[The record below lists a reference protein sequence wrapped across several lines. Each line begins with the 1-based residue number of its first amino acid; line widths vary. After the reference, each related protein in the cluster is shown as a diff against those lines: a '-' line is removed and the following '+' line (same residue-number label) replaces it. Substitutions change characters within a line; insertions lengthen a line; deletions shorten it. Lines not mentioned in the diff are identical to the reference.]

1 MDIPV
6 LLPKIFNYPL
16 TYGKGNI
23 KSLSIGDIVE
33 VPFGNKTEIGVVW
46 NKQQTTSKKFKIKLV
61 KKRFENLS
69 INENLVH
76 FINWF
81 SSYNLVSKGLVLKM
95 CISNKKSLFKEE
107 SSYKESKILNKR
119 KLFDLNHDQKK
130 SLSDLERFGNN
141 FSVSVLQ
148 GVTGSG
154 KTLVYFE
161 KIKKVL
167 KTNKQVLVML
177 PEIFLT
183 NQFRERFSDF
193 FGFEPCIWHSK
204 VTPKTKRKIWQGVIK
219 NKIKLVIG
227 ARSSLLLPFSKLG
240 LIIIDEEHDTSYKQE
255 ESLIY
260 NARDMGIVRAS
271 FENIPIYLVTSIPSL
286 ETFYN
291 IKRKKYNITSLK
303 KRYKN
308 FPFPKSKIINLN
320 LNKIKNNFIAEETQK
335 IVEEYLKK
343 KNQVLFFL
351 NRRGYSTFLIC
362 KNCGSKHTCPNC
374 SIYLTYHKY
383 SEKIFCHYCG
393 HSAQINR
400 HCRNEKKSCDFKMF
414 NPGVEKIFEEVKKK
428 FPNKKIKIISSD
440 YLTQNKT
447 NIEMLREI
455 EKNKINILVATQM
468 ISKGFNFPKLNCI
481 VVVDADFSGRGFDLR
496 STEKNIQLY
505 NQLSGRAGRFES
517 DSQIIYQTITPT
529 NEILQ
534 DLVKNN
540 PTDFLENELK
550 IRKKNNL
557 PPFKKLISI
566 IVSSKIKENSFRGA
580 QEIKNEIL
588 KKTNLEILGPVDS
601 PLHKVRKNF
610 RTRLLIKTDQKK
622 ENKELLEKCLDSLKI
637 SPKIKLTVD
646 VDPVN
651 FV

>member
-107 SSYKESKILNKR
+107 SFYKESKILNKG
-119 KLFDLNHDQKK
+119 KLFELNHDQKK

-362 KNCGSKHTCPNC
+362 KNCGFKHTCPNC

-393 HSAQINR
+393 HSAQIKR
-400 HCRNEKKSCDFKMF
+400 HCRNKKNSCDFKMF